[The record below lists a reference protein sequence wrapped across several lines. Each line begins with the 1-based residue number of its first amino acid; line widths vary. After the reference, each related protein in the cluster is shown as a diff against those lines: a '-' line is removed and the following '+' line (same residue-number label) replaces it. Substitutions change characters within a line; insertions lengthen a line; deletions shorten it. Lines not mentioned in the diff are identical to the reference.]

1 MKNVVSFIDKW
12 GGRISFVLIIL
23 VFFKTCNTNN
33 KILKTEEKVSNKLNV
48 MDSTVNTINKK
59 VISPEEMVVLIK
71 ETPFWKSLEL
81 EELSDKNRIPI
92 NQLKNNSENQ

>member
-1 MKNVVSFIDKW
+1 M
-12 GGRISFVLIIL
+12 LIIL

-48 MDSTVNTINKK
+48 MDSTVNTINNK
-59 VISPEEMVVLIK
+59 VISQEEMVVLIK

-92 NQLKNNSENQ
+92 NQLKNNSENQQ